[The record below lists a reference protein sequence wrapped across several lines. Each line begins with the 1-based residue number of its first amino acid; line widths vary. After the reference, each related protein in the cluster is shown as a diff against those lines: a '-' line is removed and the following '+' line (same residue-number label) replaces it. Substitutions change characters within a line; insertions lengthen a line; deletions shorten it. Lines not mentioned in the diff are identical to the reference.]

1 MSKVVVL
8 KDGSFLFETDD
19 WLIFFQVL
27 SSMVALL
34 GIGCVEFSV

>member
-8 KDGSFLFETDD
+8 KDGSILFKTDD

-34 GIGCVEFSV
+34 GIECVEFSV

>member
-8 KDGSFLFETDD
+8 KDGSILFKTDD

-27 SSMVALL
+27 SSMIALWAL
-34 GIGCVEFSV
+34 NM